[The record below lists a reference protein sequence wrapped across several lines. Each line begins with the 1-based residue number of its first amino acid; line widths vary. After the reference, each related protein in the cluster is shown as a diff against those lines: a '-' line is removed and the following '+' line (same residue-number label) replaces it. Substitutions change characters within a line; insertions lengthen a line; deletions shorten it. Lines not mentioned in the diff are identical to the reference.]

1 MTLSGVTILDKYEYN
16 LKLEEIDKLVD
27 QGDYEEAAALADT
40 IDWRRVRN
48 VRTLCLISEIYEA
61 ADRLDKSKEMLVR
74 AYRKSPVGRTVL
86 YRLVEV
92 TTELGEYDEALE
104 YYTEYV
110 QVAPHDNN
118 RFILKY
124 MIYKGRGSS
133 PEELIAILEEYLGQE
148 YTERWAYELALNY
161 QQAGQMQKCLATC
174 DDLVLWFH
182 SGKYVKK
189 ALELKGRYA
198 ELTPKQEQIY
208 QNCLQEEA
216 QQEYLSRSEDEFSA
230 AQSAGEMDGEVI
242 AENIIAET
250 EKEIADAV
258 TARKAEK
265 ESETEALISE
275 EMSSESAVDSMA
287 VQEEEA
293 AAEAARQAEEEA
305 AAEAARRAEE
315 EAAAEAARRAEEEAA
330 AEAARQA
337 EEEAAAE
344 AARRAEEE
352 AAAEAAR
359 QAGEEA
365 AAEAARQAEEE
376 AAAEAAR
383 QAEEEAAAEAAR
395 RAEEEA
401 ARQAEEAAAEAARR
415 AEEEAAAEAARQAEE
430 EAAAEAARRAEE
442 EAARQA
448 EEAAAEAARRAEEEA
463 ARQAEEAARRAE
475 EEAAAEAARRAE
487 EEAAAEAARRAEEEA
502 AAEAVRRAEEE
513 AAEAARRAEEEAAA
527 EAARRAAE
535 AAEVEAARRA
545 EAEAAR
551 KAAEAAARRA
561 AEAAEAARRAEEEAA
576 AQLRYAQQKEAKPLD
591 ESIHIF
597 TEGQDT
603 AGSSEKAGYPYTGQS
618 EERPSGESVYTFTEE
633 RSQARPSEGRRYP
646 DARQSRASSVRNEY
660 AKEKGTSSAKDTEMP
675 KMEQTGTPGRRFYR
689 KNNSVDNTVNIKEE
703 EERAVSETG
712 IPAAREI
719 PIVEVN
725 LDEEV
730 PEAEMQQTMAEG
742 QAAAE
747 LPEEDTAAPVMQETD
762 AAETESQTAVN
773 TAYGEVPRETNKD
786 DLQVE
791 LARSMR
797 KVISGVARKPEMNE
811 DDVPAAVE
819 DRLRSIQETPARK
832 EPEPKA
838 GKLSIDDIL
847 LAMGE
852 KGKQVARAARTKNG
866 EETAES
872 LTPQFR
878 SSDSFR
884 TNREIKSPNA
894 EMPGASVTDSFAQT
908 GSGGQDEQL
917 MGDAKSDANTRLTAE
932 EMTEDLTQ
940 EQLEALKYSD
950 KPEKFI
956 KNRTSLPAYA
966 AGASRPAY
974 TPDTMEEDL
983 ESTRVIVNVNEELQG
998 EALREK
1004 MEAATI
1010 RIPTD
1015 EVARAYGQENGMDGG
1030 SASAGNDPS
1039 GPAESSAAVSGKNLD
1054 GGIPVE
1060 EIDLTEDD
1068 YLDDE
1073 FPQKQASAEKE
1084 KEAEAEDE
1092 GYLDDQLTIEPH
1104 LRGMF
1109 TGFTEVDGLE
1119 DQIANAILQAMS
1131 KGDDRTSRSGNILIF
1146 GAHGAGKTTLATA
1159 IARAVA
1165 QEKGNQVA
1173 KMARIYASDLNRKD
1187 IAATIAKIAG
1197 GTLII
1202 EEAGD
1207 LEDKT
1212 VEQLTTA
1219 MEFRTDGLLVILED
1233 EQRYVHELLMKHPRF
1248 TMKFTAQIY
1257 LPDYTLEELLV
1268 FGDLHAGER
1277 GYKISDE
1284 AVEVIA
1290 QKVDAA
1296 EEAEAPITVSGII
1309 EMVDDAI
1316 RCSNRFFRK
1325 MTMGKK
1331 RYDED
1336 NYIVLFEK
1344 DFK

>member
-305 AAEAARRAEE
+305 AAEAAR
-315 EAAAEAARRAEEEAA
+315 
-330 AEAARQA
+330 QA

-352 AAAEAAR
+352 AAR
-359 QAGEEA
+359 QAV
-365 AAEAARQAEEE
+365 
-376 AAAEAAR
+376 
-383 QAEEEAAAEAAR
+383 EAAAEAAR

-401 ARQAEEAAAEAARR
+401 ARQAEEAAA
-415 AEEEAAAEAARQAEE
+415 
-430 EAAAEAARRAEE
+430 
-442 EAARQA
+442 
-448 EEAAAEAARRAEEEA
+448 
-463 ARQAEEAARRAE
+463 EAARRAE

-730 PEAEMQQTMAEG
+730 PEAEMQQTTAEG

-974 TPDTMEEDL
+974 TPDTMEDDL